1 MVRGRDAVVGGG
13 RKTWKSQ
20 SKSLPLQPYPTELS
34 ETVCKLPGNHDTSRS
49 RAAPQMSQ
57 ITAGL
62 TRHCARSGW
71 TLVLLCVSVVV
82 TALVGCAVMARVC
95 RTGRE
100 ENGKGSESAEV
111 WTDFIRKQGRFES
124 KLFSGDMHGC
134 EVIQPYGCTSQRRIL
149 HLDDGWKG
157 TLNICSYW
165 SHSGGCLVNHRLSG
179 VIRHGMPDM
188 LLSYPPVNEHVVWLF

>member
-13 RKTWKSQ
+13 WTTWKSE
-20 SKSLPLQPYPTELS
+20 SKSLPLQPCPTEMS
-34 ETVCKLPGNHDTSRS
+34 ETVCKLLRNHDTSRS

-100 ENGKGSESAEV
+100 ENGKGGEV
-111 WTDFIRKQGRFES
+111 RRCGLVLYASREDLRANF
-124 KLFSGDMHGC
+124 
-134 EVIQPYGCTSQRRIL
+134 QRRYAWL
-149 HLDDGWKG
+149 RGYT
-157 TLNICSYW
+157 TLRLYQPTP
-165 SHSGGCLVNHRLSG
+165 HSPLG
-179 VIRHGMPDM
+179 
-188 LLSYPPVNEHVVWLF
+188 